1 MPANRGSKLKVWRNP
16 SHSTPGKNYETIQW
30 SNGDL
35 TCNCRGWIYP
45 KNGNPRTCTHVRQ
58 AELEL
63 RDSARADMRR
73 EHPIG
78 LKEVARRSREALIA
92 GREEVTRSI
101 AKQQARDLEFE
112 TNERMYVP
120 PFKPVPFKKYKRL
133 IRVDTEA

>member
-1 MPANRGSKLKVWRNP
+1 MPAYRGNKIKVWRNP

-45 KNGNPRTCTHVRQ
+45 KNGNPRTCTHVRN
-58 AELEL
+58 AELQL
-63 RDSARADMRR
+63 REIQPPA
-73 EHPIG
+73 G
-78 LKEVARRSREALIA
+78 LKVNFTPTGLKGVLEEARRK
-92 GREEVTRSI
+92 
-101 AKQQARDLEFE
+101 KQLAEFEFE

>member
-1 MPANRGSKLKVWRNP
+1 MPTYRGYKLKVWRNP
-16 SHSTPGKNYETIQW
+16 SHSNPAKNYETVQW

-45 KNGNPRTCTHVRQ
+45 KNGNPRTCTHVQR
-58 AELEL
+58 AEIEL
-63 RDSARADMRR
+63 RNSARVP
-73 EHPIG
+73 PIRG
-78 LKEVARRSREALIA
+78 KGIGVNFTPILEEARRK
-92 GREEVTRSI
+92 
-101 AKQQARDLEFE
+101 KQPAEFE